1 MTEAEALRIQASWY
15 AMTGEIVPVNEILA
29 AHNAPDAAP
38 KDALQ
43 SLGPDE

>member
-1 MTEAEALRIQASWY
+1 MTEAEALRIQASLY

-29 AHNAPDAAP
+29 AHGTPDAAP
-38 KDALQ
+38 KDTLQ